1 MKIVIFNVSSAL
13 SAYVEFGKRKVVI
26 DLGKCSD
33 CSPVNDFLL
42 PLFRKRERD
51 NNPLEP
57 KPKQECYTIDQLI
70 ISHPHKDHLSDIQDF
85 DKYFNPL
92 LLTTPNAKDTDSE
105 LNINWSHITT
115 PDDEDVLY
123 LKKMMINR
131 NPPLTVTDSSKMTL
145 AYLYPKAVEDNTT
158 LDTESYTNNV
168 SLAVYINDRYSILFP
183 GDLQKEGMKALLN
196 GTTKNKLGKTLK
208 NQLQT
213 FGVDF
218 LVAPHHGLRSSFST
232 ALFDAI
238 KGHKTHKLNIV
249 PEKSS
254 TEDDTRQVDSRYA
267 STDYCEAAN
276 NLSTKDSPA
285 CQRKTSNGHIYID
298 DDGNVH
304 IESDIK
310 EILKYFN

>member
-1 MKIVIFNVSSAL
+1 MKIVIFNVSAAL
-13 SAYVEFGKRKVVI
+13 SAYVEFGNRNVVI
-26 DLGKCSD
+26 DLGKSSD
-33 CSPVNDFLL
+33 FSPVNDFLL

-57 KPKQECYTIDQLI
+57 KPKQECYTINQLI
-70 ISHPHKDHLSDIQDF
+70 ISHPHKDHLNDIQDF
-85 DKYFNPL
+85 DKYFNPI

-105 LNINWSHITT
+105 LNINWSHINT

-123 LKKMMINR
+123 LKNMMTNR
-131 NPPLTVTDSSKMTL
+131 NPPLAVTDPYKMTL
-145 AYLYPKAVEDNTT
+145 AYLYPKAVEDDAT
-158 LDTESYTNNV
+158 LDSESYTNNV

-196 GTTKNKLGKTLK
+196 GTTKNKQGKTLK
-208 NQLQT
+208 NKLQT

-218 LVAPHHGLRSSFST
+218 LVAPHHGLQSSFST
-232 ALFDAI
+232 DLFNAM
-238 KGHKTHKLNIV
+238 KGEKTRKLNIV
-249 PEKSS
+249 PEKPNK
-254 TEDDTRQVDSRYA
+254 DDNRNVDTRYA
-267 STDYCEAAN
+267 STEYCAAEN
-276 NLSTKDSPA
+276 NLSTKESPA

-304 IESDIK
+304 IESDIN